1 MGEVIAT
8 RAAYGKALVTFGGS
22 DPDLIVLDADLA
34 GATMTNSFAKA
45 YPEKFFDI
53 GIAEADMMGIAAGLA
68 TCGKKPFANSFAMF
82 SAGRAYERSARTAPP
97 TSASRTSPLCGSSP
111 A

>member
-45 YPEKFFDI
+45 YP
-53 GIAEADMMGIAAGLA
+53 APTAA
-68 TCGKKPFANSFAMF
+68 S
-82 SAGRAYERSARTAPP
+82 RSARTAPP
-97 TSASRTSPLCGSSP
+97 TSASRTLPSCGLSP